1 MLPSEAGMK
10 PIVVLLFTVAAALTL
25 SAQEYTR
32 GVGVYPGD
40 PKAYNGARLEL
51 DTQTYRNLALHR
63 PAFASSNYDYNLT
76 AQLVTDGIRD
86 TKLPRWVST
95 ATSAEGPL
103 QKNEREHFVDDN
115 PFSAADLLGTGGWI
129 QVEPGG
135 RDTPFE
141 VDRIDVGA
149 HPQTTQTQPQSWTCV
164 VLGSDDGQT
173 WTELGRATG
182 TESLVSAA
190 RWPIKAIK
198 PSISF
203 SSPSRKRYYRVQLD
217 APQVT
222 KWSVGEATL
231 FNQNKRIEL
240 GGPYDFTS
248 AWKSAGN
255 DEEWLYVDLG
265 AECTF
270 DHVVLHWI
278 RRAAEGS
285 VQVSDDAKNW
295 QTIQP
300 ISSASGETDDLK
312 LAQSAHGR
320 YVRVLMTR
328 PDSPEGYLLSELEV
342 YGRGGALP
350 RLPPMPATQANGRR
364 DLVRGAWRLQR
375 DSLVA
380 ADGQALSRTGFHD
393 ADWLP
398 ATVPGTVLSSY
409 WDDGAVPDP
418 NYGDH
423 QLTISDSFFYADFWY
438 RDEFVVARPGLGRH
452 VWLNF
457 NGINW
462 KADVFFNGEK
472 LGQIEGG
479 FMRGRFDVT
488 RLVRPGVRNALAVLV
503 RKNAT
508 PGSVKEKT
516 LDSPDKNGGALG
528 ADNPTFHATVGWDWI
543 PTIRGRDSGIWGDV
557 YLTTSG
563 PVTIEKPFVS
573 TTLPLPDT
581 SHADVSVEATLRN
594 NDQRAVTGTLHGR
607 FGSVSFAKQV
617 TVPAASSATVKFDP
631 STTPALRL
639 RSPKLWWPAGYGDP
653 NLYGVELSFKTAGK
667 KVSDTKSFKTGV
679 RQFTYSEEGG
689 ALKMWING
697 RRFVARGGNWGFP
710 ESMLRY
716 RAREYDAAVR
726 YHKEMNFTMIR
737 NWVGQTGD
745 DAFYDAAD
753 KYGIVVWQDF
763 WLANPFDGP
772 DPDDNELFMR
782 NATDF
787 VERIR
792 NHPSVGLYC
801 GRNEGDPPKPLE
813 DGMRSLVATLH
824 PGLRYI
830 SHSSA
835 GGVSGGGP
843 YYAMPPKFYFEKRAT
858 ERLHSELGMPN
869 IVTLDSLKQ
878 MMPETDLWPQ
888 GAVWGIHD
896 FTLNGAQGGT
906 SFLDMIDKS
915 YGGADNAADW
925 VELAQ
930 FVNYN
935 GYRAMFEAQS
945 KNRMGALLW
954 MSHPAWP
961 SFVWQTYD
969 YYFEPT
975 AAYFGAKK
983 ASEPLHIQWN
993 LATDDVE
1000 VVNYSGGNAK
1010 GLTAQVEVLNLDGSV
1025 RWEKTAIVDSA
1036 EDSVVTPIAMEYP
1049 SGLTAVHFIRL
1060 KLTQGDKI
1068 VSSNFYWRG
1077 LEEENYRALRE
1088 LPKVNLEAATQVER
1102 QGNQWVLTTEL
1113 KNVSAQPA
1121 LLVRV
1126 KAVRDRSG
1134 DRILPAIYSD
1144 NYVALMPGE
1153 KRSIRTELDNAD
1165 TRGERP
1171 RIVVEGFN
1179 AGPVAGK

>member
-1 MLPSEAGMK
+1 MK
-10 PIVVLLFTVAAALTL
+10 PIVAILFAVAVSLTL
-25 SAQEYTR
+25 SAQENTR

-40 PKAYNGARLEL
+40 PKAYNGARLEI

-63 PAFASSNYDYNLT
+63 PAFASSNHDYNLT

-86 TKLPRWVST
+86 TKLPRWFST
-95 ATSAEGPL
+95 ATSVEGML
-103 QKNEREHFVDDN
+103 NKHDREHLVDDN
-115 PFSAADLLGTGGWI
+115 PFSTASLPGTGGWI
-129 QVEPGG
+129 QLEPQG
-135 RDTPFE
+135 RDTPLE
-141 VDRIDVGA
+141 VDRIDVLA
-149 HPQTTQTQPQSWTCV
+149 HAQTAETQPLPWTCV
-164 VLGSDDGQT
+164 ALGSDDGQT
-173 WTELGRATG
+173 WTELGRASG
-182 TESLVSAA
+182 TESWV
-190 RWPIKAIK
+190 RTGDWPVKAIQ

-222 KWSVGEATL
+222 KWDIGEATL
-231 FNQNKRIEL
+231 FDQSKQLEL

-248 AWKSAGN
+248 AWKSAGAG
-255 DEEWLYVDLG
+255 EEWVYVDLG

-270 DHVVLHWI
+270 DHVVLYWI

-285 VQVSDDAKNW
+285 LQVSDDARSW
-295 QTIQP
+295 QAIQA

-312 LAQSAHGR
+312 LAQPPRGR
-320 YVRVLMTR
+320 YVRVLMTHAE
-328 PDSPEGYLLSELEV
+328 SPEGYLLSELEV
-342 YGRGGALP
+342 YGRGAPVP
-350 RLPPMPATQANGRR
+350 RLAPIPAARPDARITLA
-364 DLVRGAWRLQR
+364 RGAWRLQR
-375 DSLVA
+375 DSLVTA
-380 ADGQALSRTGFHD
+380 GGQALSQPGFHD

-409 WDDGAVPDP
+409 WDDGAIPDP
-418 NYGDH
+418 NYGDN

-438 RDEFVVARPGLGRH
+438 RDEFVVPKPSLGRH

-457 NGINW
+457 DGINW
-462 KADVFFNGEK
+462 KAEVFFNGEK
-472 LGQIEGG
+472 LGKIEGG

-488 RLVRPGVRNALAVLV
+488 RLVRPGAQNAIAVLV

-516 LDSPDKNGGALG
+516 LDTPDKNGGALG
-528 ADNPTFHATVGWDWI
+528 ADNPTFHATIGWDWI

-563 PVTIEKPFVS
+563 PVTIEKPFAS
-573 TTLPLPDT
+573 TTLPLPDR
-581 SHADVSVEATLRN
+581 SRADVSVEATLRN
-594 NDQRAVTGTLHGR
+594 NDEKAVTGTLRGR

-617 TVPAASSATVKFDP
+617 TVPAASSTTVKFDP

-639 RSPKLWWPAGYGDP
+639 QSPKLWWPAGYGEP
-653 NLYGVELSFKTAGK
+653 NLYDVELSFKTADK
-667 KVSDTKSFKTGV
+667 RVSDAKSFKTGV
-679 RQFTYSEEGG
+679 RQFTYSDEGG
-689 ALKMWING
+689 ALKIWING
-697 RRFVARGGNWGFP
+697 RRFVGRGGNWGFP

-716 RAREYDAAVR
+716 RAREYDVAVR

-745 DAFYDAAD
+745 DAFYEAAD

-772 DPDDNELFMR
+772 NPGDNDLFMT
-782 NATDF
+782 NVTDF

-792 NHPSVGLYC
+792 NHPSIGLYC
-801 GRNEGDPPKPLE
+801 GRNEGDPPKPLD
-813 DGMRSLVATLH
+813 DGMRSVVATLH

-843 YYAMPPKFYFEKRAT
+843 YQAMPLKFYFEKRAT

-878 MMPETDLWPQ
+878 MMPERDLWPQ

-896 FTLNGAQGGT
+896 FTLNGAQGGA
-906 SFLDMIDKS
+906 SFRDMIEKS

-945 KNRMGALLW
+945 KNRMGVLLW

-993 LATDDVE
+993 QATDNVE

-1025 RWEKTAIVDSA
+1025 RWEKTATVDSV

-1068 VSSNFYWRG
+1068 VSENFYWRG

-1088 LPKVNLEAATQVER
+1088 LPKVNLEAATHVER
-1102 QGNQWVLTTEL
+1102 RGNQWVLTTEL
-1113 KNVSAQPA
+1113 KNVSARPA

-1126 KAVRDRSG
+1126 KAVRDKSG

-1171 RIVVEGFN
+1171 HMVVEGFN
-1179 AGPVAGK
+1179 TGQVAGK